1 MSDISNI
8 CIGFGVI
15 VLFLVYVRAAI
26 KFTAKEEL
34 SNIRQDFTKAL
45 DEAVAS
51 LTSEIKRVDSHC
63 TSTVNDNAKNICV
76 IVKNSIEEYFENKK

>member
-8 CIGFGVI
+8 FIGFGVI
-15 VLFLVYVRAAI
+15 VLFLVYVKSAI

-34 SNIRQDFTKAL
+34 SNIRKDFTVAL
-45 DEAVAS
+45 DNAVAS
-51 LTSEIKRVDSHC
+51 LTNEIKRIDAHC
-63 TSTVNDNAKNICV
+63 TGTVNDNAKNICV